1 MYLCTYISL
10 FASLSRAVIVHCSM
24 GNNANVDTSSF
35 RHAIWNYIQCLYG
48 IRHDDYDYE
57 LVDQLLERNLK
68 SYIRTVAFHPER
80 VMQEDYSR
88 FMADLK
94 HSEKVSYTSSTC
106 VFVVAVEM
114 V

>member
-1 MYLCTYISL
+1 
-10 FASLSRAVIVHCSM
+10 M

-114 V
+114 VIKL